1 MIDWTQEKIDAFN
14 RGQQAVVILEK
25 MDILL
30 GIEIGELKE
39 VNPDLSKYASI
50 MREQLNRLKTIHGVK

>member
-1 MIDWTQEKIDAFN
+1 MANNYTDLEHTLM
-14 RGQQAVVILEK
+14 VIEK

-30 GIEIGELKE
+30 GMQVGQLKE
-39 VNPDLSKYASI
+39 VNPDLSEYASI